1 MDQIREIWLCEY
13 MDLLDKQRHW
23 VPGDAVITLVVP
35 AMSWLVASG
44 AVALTAYGA
53 ISGGVVGVV
62 GALSVR
68 CLSDPW
74 MCIVIE

>member
-1 MDQIREIWLCEY
+1 M
-13 MDLLDKQRHW
+13 K
-23 VPGDAVITLVVP
+23 TLVVL

-68 CLSDPW
+68 CLSDP
-74 MCIVIE
+74 

>member
-53 ISGGVVGVV
+53 ITGGVVGVV

-68 CLSDPW
+68 CLSDP
-74 MCIVIE
+74 